1 MFCLVFAIAWLP
13 LIFSITGAGDAD
25 VIPFS
30 IYNEGEYPEYKGNG
44 CSKLKEA
51 LTELSVNI
59 DGEDKTLEV
68 HPLISSLSVVNG
80 INTNSVLVVLGAT
93 LDFSIIETSALIDFF
108 DRGGCLVIA
117 DDFGSGN
124 RILDN
129 LAVLSPNVTS
139 LEDMFTLISQVR
151 FDGRLLLDANSNDGG
166 KPLLPVITSFNDG
179 GEIFHNTQRVIMN
192 YATGI
197 TGASSN
203 FRVLASSSDNSWVT
217 SSWEDPAYDSERDD
231 AWGGDDPGPF
241 SLMGTMQI
249 GHGLLVLI
257 SDPSIFVNDMII
269 RGDNRLFA
277 EELFT
282 YLAQRANTN
291 TIIIDHYH
299 LSWVLSSPVLLV
311 GLMLGQTTYLS
322 TNWLLA
328 PLAPILAVF
337 TVRRYL
343 PFGRPK
349 KRAPREIYRR
359 RGQTLFT
366 QALYDYIQNQRFN
379 ETIQIV
385 YGKLK
390 RDLMR
395 RHGLRVFDVP
405 RLMVHVSRTRQ
416 PSDIAILNKDF
427 EALEKA
433 IQQSKRIDRDK
444 FIDLFFKIKRIR
456 ENIG

>member
-13 LIFSITGAGDAD
+13 LIFSIIGAGEIDRT
-25 VIPFS
+25 PFS
-30 IYNEGEYPEYKGNG
+30 IYNDKTYDG
-44 CSKLKEA
+44 CSELKKCLEE
-51 LTELSVNI
+51 TSVNI
-59 DGEDKTLEV
+59 VVDGEVENTPLIV

-93 LDFSIIETSALIDFF
+93 LDFSIIETSSLIDFF
-108 DRGGCLVIA
+108 DRGCCLVIA

-129 LAVLSPNVTS
+129 LALMSINISS
-139 LEDMFTLISQVR
+139 LEQYGTFVSQVR
-151 FDGRLLLDANSNDGG
+151 FEGRLLLDGNSNDGG
-166 KPLLPVITSFNDG
+166 KPLLPVIDNFNDG

-197 TGASSN
+197 GILPGSNPN
-203 FRVLASSSDNSWVT
+203 FRVLATSTTNSWVT
-217 SSWEDPAYDSERDD
+217 SDWADPAFDEERGD
-231 AWGGDDPGPF
+231 AKGPF
-241 SLMGTMQI
+241 ALMGTIQI
-249 GHGLLVLI
+249 GNGLIVLI

-282 YLAQRANTN
+282 YLAQRTNTD

-299 LSWVLSSPVLLV
+299 LSWVTSSPVLLV
-311 GLMLGQTTYLS
+311 GLMLGQITYLS

-328 PLAPILAVF
+328 PLAPIIAFF

-343 PFGRPK
+343 PFGKPE
-349 KRAPREIYRR
+349 KRAPQEVYRL
-359 RGQTLFT
+359 RGHTLFT
-366 QALYDYIQNQRFN
+366 QALHDYVQNQRFN

-395 RHGLRVFDVP
+395 RHGLRVFDIP

-416 PSDIAILNKDF
+416 PSDIASLNKDF
-427 EALEKA
+427 EELEKT
-433 IQQSKRIDRDK
+433 IQQSKRIDHEK